1 MDMDEKTLKQV
12 GYFIDQFREF
22 DESINTPND
31 LLIYVLRFHLLTE
44 NMLERIIRASLPRGT
59 SLVRDARLSYA
70 QKLAVVNA
78 LGIIDEKIIIAL
90 QRLNSLRNT
99 CAHKRKMKVTIKE
112 IDPIS
117 EPFGEKLS
125 IVRRW
130 TPKFGQCVKL

>member
-1 MDMDEKTLKQV
+1 MDEKTLKQV